1 MKKVRA
7 KFGIGL
13 LFSALV
19 LTTGCG
25 EKAIQLTEEEEGL
38 IVDYTAHVVS
48 KFNTR
53 QPDGLVYVHVTEE
66 ESEEP
71 VATEQEEETEET
83 AQELTAEGAEEAA
96 GQETDAE
103 QPVSMTLTQ
112 ALGLAGVD
120 AQVTAT
126 ELKSSYEEGGYY
138 VMDAS
143 AGKTFLVLHIAL
155 NNQTTEDINCDLLSG
170 QPQFGAVI
178 NGMGAVPAE
187 LTVLLNDLSTY
198 QGTLAAGSSTDTVLL
213 FQVPADSVAQVDT
226 LTLNLT
232 WNGNRYEIPCL
243 ETEWMENG
251 FREKNGAE

>member
-7 KFGIGL
+7 KLGMGL

-53 QPDGLVYVHVTEE
+53 QPDGLVYVNVMEE
-66 ESEEP
+66 ESEES
-71 VATEQEEETEET
+71 VTTEREEETEEA
-83 AQELTAEGAEEAA
+83 AQELTTGGTELTA
-96 GQETDAE
+96 GQEADVE

-126 ELKSSYEEGGYY
+126 ELKPSYEEGGYY

-143 AGKTFLVLHIAL
+143 AGKTFLVVHIAL
-155 NNQTTEDINCDLLSG
+155 SNQTTEDINCDLLSG
-170 QPQFGAVI
+170 QPQFQAVI
-178 NGMGAVPAE
+178 NGMGAVSAE

-198 QGTLAAGSSTDTVLL
+198 QGTLEAGSSTDTVLL
-213 FQVPADSVAQVDT
+213 FQVPADDVTQVDT
-226 LTLNLT
+226 LTLKLT
-232 WNGNRYEIPCL
+232 WNGNSYEIPCL

-251 FREKNGAE
+251 FREKSGAE